1 MQAVKLMPVREELVA
16 DEETPVSIFKKLRCG
31 AGSFLLESVEG
42 GEHLARYSFLGFN
55 PLWTLES
62 KGNMVKGGPF
72 SRTYRGDPFKILK
85 EIMSSINLTEELDL
99 GRFAGGVIGYFGYDL
114 SRRFLRRPSSLAE
127 HFLPDIYLV
136 FPKTVLIFDHVKNVI
151 EIIVFEEVFYDEK
164 ASHQR
169 ALKTIN
175 EIKEKIK
182 SSKETFP
189 AAEKKQKEMK
199 DFNFLAETP
208 QDEFLA
214 NVKKAKEYIEE
225 GEAIQVV
232 LSRQWQIEL
241 KEHPFSVYRAL
252 RRINPSPYMFYLE
265 LSEGALLGS
274 SPEMQIRVENGLAE
288 INPIAGTRARG
299 QTLKEDQRLEE
310 ELKKDE
316 KENAEHLMLVDL
328 ARNDLGVVCQAGS
341 VEVKELAVI
350 EKYSHVMHLV
360 SKIEG
365 KLAHGKDAL
374 DALLASFPAGTVSG
388 APKIRA
394 LEIID
399 ELEKVPRGPYGGAVG
414 YLSLNGNLDTCL
426 TIRSLLVKKNRA
438 YVQAGAGIVA
448 DSEPQKELEET
459 LNKAKSVLSAI
470 AISQGA
476 ENLDFAHR

>member
-1 MQAVKLMPVREELVA
+1 
-16 DEETPVSIFKKLRCG
+16 
-31 AGSFLLESVEG
+31 
-42 GEHLARYSFLGFN
+42 
-55 PLWTLES
+55 
-62 KGNMVKGGPF
+62 
-72 SRTYRGDPFKILK
+72 
-85 EIMSSINLTEELDL
+85 
-99 GRFAGGVIGYFGYDL
+99 
-114 SRRFLRRPSSLAE
+114 
-127 HFLPDIYLV
+127 
-136 FPKTVLIFDHVKNVI
+136 VLIFDHVKNVI

-182 SSKETFP
+182 SLKETFP
-189 AAEKKQKEMK
+189 AAEKKQKEMNG
-199 DFNFLAETP
+199 FNFLAETP

-299 QTLKEDQRLEE
+299 QTLKEDQRLEK

-399 ELEKVPRGPYGGAVG
+399 ELEKVPRGPYGGAAG